1 MTLERKWHANIS
13 KRHIVLEWTCGILM
27 AEDKEQ
33 NTAASASTRIMGT
46 TNPPR
51 CRTRESSCAIRLNL
65 RDGTSARN
73 GGDTVR
79 RGGGKKGEFNWGS
92 FLPFGGLAVV
102 PDRCLAVQMRTDW
115 IISPRSCVCIDD
127 SRPAKCEFA

>member
-1 MTLERKWHANIS
+1 MKENGMPTFPSA
-13 KRHIVLEWTCGILM
+13 IVLERTCGILM

-33 NTAASASTRIMGT
+33 NTAALASTRTMGT

-51 CRTRESSCAIRLNL
+51 RTRESSCAIRLNL

>member
-13 KRHIVLEWTCGILM
+13 KRHIVLERTCGILM

-33 NTAASASTRIMGT
+33 NTAALASTRTMGT

-51 CRTRESSCAIRLNL
+51 RTRESSCAIRLNL

>member
-1 MTLERKWHANIS
+1 MKENGMPTFPSA
-13 KRHIVLEWTCGILM
+13 IVLERTCGILM

-33 NTAASASTRIMGT
+33 NTAASASTRTMGT

-51 CRTRESSCAIRLNL
+51 RTRESSCAIRLNL